1 MAELKGYY
9 NEEVLQELLYNK
21 KITTLEY
28 VYHHSKERI
37 DDFKKYCQKRGIEET
52 EEAAKAYCDFLL
64 KREEYA
70 HVDDLD

>member
-1 MAELKGYY
+1 MAELNGYY

-37 DDFKKYCQKRGIEET
+37 DDFKKYLENFTDLAC
-52 EEAAKAYCDFLL
+52 KA
-64 KREEYA
+64 
-70 HVDDLD
+70 